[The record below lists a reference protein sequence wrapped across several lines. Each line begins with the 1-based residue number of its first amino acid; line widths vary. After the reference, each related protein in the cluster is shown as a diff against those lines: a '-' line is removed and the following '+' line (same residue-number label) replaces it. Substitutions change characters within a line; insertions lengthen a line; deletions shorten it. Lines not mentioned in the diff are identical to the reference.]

1 MKVREIKNGRL
12 AMIAFLGFTGQY
24 IATGKGPV
32 DNLLDH
38 LKVCFMCHCCFAAR
52 MGNLV
57 TQPYLESSAVPELSN
72 LTGLAHRSSIIHDSE
87 IASCAGTPGKQLH
100 NERSQPTNPGTPSRH
115 CLLA

>member
-38 LKVCFMCHCCFAAR
+38 LKVRIMCHCWFAAR
-52 MGNLV
+52 MGASASKTHLV
-57 TQPYLESSAVPELSN
+57 SSAVPELSN
-72 LTGLAHRSSIIHDSE
+72 STGLAHRSSIIHDSE
-87 IASCAGTPGKQLH
+87 FTSCAGTPGKQLH
-100 NERSQPTNPGTPSRH
+100 NKRCQPANPGKLPAIA
-115 CLLA
+115 CLH